1 MEILFLLVLSAMLSF
16 PLHPLAVST
25 QVGSQPSNSRPLQST
40 IAHRG
45 KNCPNHGQD
54 VAWQEVG
61 GELDHVGATFDVGQ
75 SWSCRC
81 KPQSIRRIFASEQVI
96 SELSDDGLRP
106 FLYFLFCFRH
116 FTAASPDPQPDL
128 ECQVKLMICFN
139 MDLTK

>member
-1 MEILFLLVLSAMLSF
+1 MTEKLKYGNPVSPGSLCKAQLSPAPIGRVCPPWS
-16 PLHPLAVST
+16 

-75 SWSCRC
+75 SWPCRC
-81 KPQSIRRIFASEQVI
+81 QPQSIRRIFASEQVI
-96 SELSDDGLRP
+96 SELFNDGLWP
-106 FLYFLFCFRH
+106 FLYFSVLFQAFYCGK
-116 FTAASPDPQPDL
+116 S
-128 ECQVKLMICFN
+128 
-139 MDLTK
+139 